1 MKQLKNCLNTRGDDV
16 KIHLNQPY
24 GKMFTVSKELIEY
37 LRSCKCQDCLGR
49 KSHYSAEYCHVA
61 AFLNEIIPGWINRQQ
76 GELLRLGMWS
86 VYHDLKEHARHGM
99 ERNTKDHE
107 KNNSD

>member
-1 MKQLKNCLNTRGDDV
+1 
-16 KIHLNQPY
+16 
-24 GKMFTVSKELIEY
+24 
-37 LRSCKCQDCLGR
+37 
-49 KSHYSAEYCHVA
+49 VA